1 MNWKPG
7 DIAIIGNAPHTSDP
21 DLLRMVGEECVLCE
35 YYTTVQGTRS
45 LMQNTWRVEVMG
57 DSFLAAEK
65 ILRKPYDGN
74 EVVEWSSCV
83 FQPKELVL
91 LDKV

>member
-1 MNWKPG
+1 MNWKVG
-7 DIAIIGNAPHTSDP
+7 DIAIIYCHIAALDCANVHGKSCR
-21 DLLRMVGEECVLCE
+21 LIC
-35 YYTTVQGTRS
+35 YQGS
-45 LMQNTWRVEVMG
+45 GMCGGQYINNSWLVDVDGQDISV
-57 DSFLAAEK
+57 DEK

-74 EVVEWSSCV
+74 EIVEWSSCV